1 MSSTGKF
8 IRAILL
14 TALVAGIL
22 DLTIGIL
29 GYYVIINGYLP
40 ENISTYMKNVLR
52 YISSAA
58 FEKGAGSDSTMELA
72 GILFHFFIAL
82 SFTWF
87 YFLIYPSIR
96 LFHRS
101 ILASTVLYGLFVWA
115 VMNMLIVPL
124 SKLDT
129 PFIPTDL
136 KKALFQAFVL
146 MLCIALPVTIGAKKY
161 YRY

>member
-29 GYYVIINGYLP
+29 GYYVMINGYLP

-58 FEKGAGSDSTMELA
+58 FEKDAGSDSTMELA

-129 PFIPTDL
+129 PFIPADL